1 MTKMCEKGIGLGRRQ
16 LLLGA
21 LPALVLGAQGAQ
33 AQEEL
38 TGMARIRAAG
48 ALKVAVYNAFAPF
61 SYRTGKG
68 MEGLDVDL
76 AKALAQQMGLQMTLL
91 PFDADEDMNDDLRN
105 MVWKGHYLGYG
116 PADVMLHVPVDKYF
130 QQNNKQAVIFAPYL
144 REQVVLARDTRR
156 LPKVAK
162 AEDLKGVPLAAE
174 RGTGAA
180 SALIGHENHML
191 SSQVQIY
198 EDGIKAM
205 QAVLDGKAAAA
216 YITRAQAETA
226 IFQANPKPEH
236 IEITDFPLQGVPRDG
251 WPVGMAIK
259 SGNDELGKELVQ
271 ALTALR
277 SNGQL
282 LALFKQ
288 HGLTLVTP

>member
-1 MTKMCEKGIGLGRRQ
+1 MTDRDETTGLPRRRLITAAPALALGAVLGVGGSARAQDEKSALTRVRERGRLVVGLYHDLPPFHVKGQGIDMELAQALAKGLG
-16 LLLGA
+16 
-21 LPALVLGAQGAQ
+21 V
-33 AQEEL
+33 EL
-38 TGMARIRAAG
+38 S
-48 ALKVAVYNAFAPF
+48 P
-61 SYRTGKG
+61 
-68 MEGLDVDL
+68 
-76 AKALAQQMGLQMTLL
+76 L
-91 PFDADEDMNDDLRN
+91 PFNAGENMNDDLRN

-156 LPKVAK
+156 LPKVGK

-236 IEITDFPLQGVPRDG
+236 IEIIDFPLQGVPRDG